1 MFLSKMKE
9 DQEKINSKRENIL
22 HIYYYILKLFSI
34 FLRQIKKY
42 FIADISN
49 FIVLKI
55 SN

>member
-34 FLRQIKKY
+34 FLRQINV
-42 FIADISN
+42 FILVSN
-49 FIVLKI
+49 
-55 SN
+55 